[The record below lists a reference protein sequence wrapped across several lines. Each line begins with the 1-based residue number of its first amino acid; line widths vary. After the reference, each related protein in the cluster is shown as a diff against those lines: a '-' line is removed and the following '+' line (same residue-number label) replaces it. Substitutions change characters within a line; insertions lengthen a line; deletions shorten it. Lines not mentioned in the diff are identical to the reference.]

1 MFYMC
6 GCAFEICSFLTVFG
20 KSHGSF
26 MLDGGVDLECIEH
39 RGQHGLGS
47 GHKSDIELSIALTI
61 PTGAVDDPSG
71 QVRWA
76 VQIWLVIAV
85 EVDVELT
92 GLAFLEVS
100 EMQEH
105 HDLEIGRVAFP
116 CNVEHPAVPSHL
128 DGLLEY
134 RGGHLRDGFRLDVP
148 FGVKITPHWVTVL
161 CPPVPIVW
169 IQRIPI

>member
-1 MFYMC
+1 M
-6 GCAFEICSFLTVFG
+6 GDE
-20 KSHGSF
+20 
-26 MLDGGVDLECIEH
+26 GVDLVCIEH
-39 RGQHGLGS
+39 RGQHLLGS
-47 GHKSDIELSIALTI
+47 SHKSDIELSIDVTVPA
-61 PTGAVDDPSG
+61 GAVNDPSG
-71 QVRWA
+71 QVRWV
-76 VQIWLVIAV
+76 VQIRLVMAV

-105 HDLEIGRVAFP
+105 RELESERVVLP
-116 CNVEHPAVPSHL
+116 CYVEHRAVPSHL

-134 RGGHLRDGFRLDVP
+134 RGGHLHAGFRLDVP

-169 IQRIPI
+169 IGRIPI